1 MVLVDDVYSEAPLPT
16 PSSTKPTLSSSSAS
30 SSSSPRPK
38 YTPKFNQKWLLS
50 PSEAVSRSPRSRSS
64 SKFQGVS
71 TAYHQLD
78 TSPSQ
83 KSQKSFKRDSSTSY
97 STSPSEDPSTDR
109 PATGSSSGL
118 AESEALTQKED
129 HRDSHSVPRNENDGP
144 QIRPQSLS
152 SFSCPPSAW
161 KTLSSAVAALPPQMP
176 PPPMMLP
183 SRYGYDYDSVTM
195 SQTYHPG
202 GVTHRLTFQTSP
214 TFAGGP
220 HKYSPSPPFGG
231 EARHRVPLGVNPS
244 PPIHPPGYKKPSSNS
259 PAAVGARN
267 APPTVCE
274 QAEGPES
281 EQQGANTT
289 TDGMPGNSA
298 AGTLYHSSDL
308 TEHASGTR
316 PDRQSKPMVKR
327 TFNRIFKSR
336 TRRREK

>member
-1 MVLVDDVYSEAPLPT
+1 MPEEGGCVVLVDDVYSEAPLPT

-214 TFAGGP
+214 TFAGAP
-220 HKYSPSPPFGG
+220 TSTAP
-231 EARHRVPLGVNPS
+231 VLPLEVRLG
-244 PPIHPPGYKKPSSNS
+244 I
-259 PAAVGARN
+259 ACRWA
-267 APPTVCE
+267 
-274 QAEGPES
+274 
-281 EQQGANTT
+281 
-289 TDGMPGNSA
+289 
-298 AGTLYHSSDL
+298 
-308 TEHASGTR
+308 
-316 PDRQSKPMVKR
+316 
-327 TFNRIFKSR
+327 
-336 TRRREK
+336 